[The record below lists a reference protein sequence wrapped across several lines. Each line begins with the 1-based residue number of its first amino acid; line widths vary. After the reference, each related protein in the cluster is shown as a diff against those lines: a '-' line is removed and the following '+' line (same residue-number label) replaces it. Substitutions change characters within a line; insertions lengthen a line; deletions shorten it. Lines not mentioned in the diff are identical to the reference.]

1 MSEGERNMYNQALN
15 YLKDL
20 TAIHSPSGDT
30 ALAIQYVKTQLTQMG
45 YSPEMTRKGGLYV
58 EVEGQNKAQKRCI
71 TAHVDTL
78 GAMVK
83 EILEDG
89 RVRIDLIGGFK
100 YNAIEGEYCT
110 IRTSDDK
117 TYTGTI
123 LLHETSPHVYLNNQ
137 KIERTQEHMEVRI
150 DAKTMSK
157 QETLDLGIN
166 VGDFISFDPRTEVTS
181 TGFIKSR
188 HLDDKVSVA
197 LMLAYLK
204 SLHID
209 NIVLPYTTIF
219 YFSNNEEIGY
229 GANSNI
235 DTAIEEFIALD
246 MGAIGDG
253 QNTDEYS
260 VSICAKD
267 ASGPYHKQLRQQL
280 VKLCQKENI
289 HYKVDIYPYYA
300 SDATGALHAGAD
312 VKHGLFGAGIESSHA
327 MERTHQ
333 TSITATYQL
342 LKAYCESDTMV

>member
-1 MSEGERNMYNQALN
+1 MINQTITF
-15 YLKDL
+15 LKDL

-30 ALAIQYVKTQLTQMG
+30 ELAIHYVKEQLIQMG
-45 YSPEMTRKGGLYV
+45 YAPELTRKGGLYV
-58 EVEGQNKAQKRCI
+58 EVEGRNKTQKRCI

-83 EILEDG
+83 EVLDDG

-100 YNAIEGEYCT
+100 YNAIEGEYCS
-110 IRTSDDK
+110 IRTADDQ
-117 TYTGTI
+117 TFTGTI

-137 KIERTQEHMEVRI
+137 KIERTQDHMEVRI
-150 DAKTMSK
+150 DAKVISK
-157 QETLDLGIN
+157 EETLNLGIN
-166 VGDFISFDPRTEVTS
+166 VGDFVSFNPRTEVTA

-197 LMLAYLK
+197 LMLSYLK
-204 SLHID
+204 ELSNNKIT
-209 NIVLPYTTIF
+209 LPYTTIF
-219 YFSNNEEIGY
+219 YISNNEEIGY

-235 DTAIEEFIALD
+235 DTSVEEFIALD

-267 ASGPYHKQLRQQL
+267 ASGPYHKKLRHHL
-280 VKLCQKENI
+280 VNLCRKENI
-289 HYKVDIYPYYA
+289 PYKVDIYPYYA

-327 MERTHQ
+327 MERTHEDG
-333 TSITATYQL
+333 ITATYNL
-342 LKAYCESDTMV
+342 LKAYCESETMV